1 MKLKIDNEKLF
12 KEFNPLPTISPKGH
26 YTIKSGKIGTPV
38 AMLPI
43 PPFGI
48 NGKERTELYTD
59 LLIQSK
65 AMAKTLIEVNDF
77 LYNYKYKSVDDA
89 YKLQSKVLTLLKKL
103 TTE

>member
-26 YTIKSGKIGTPV
+26 YTIKSGKTGTPV

-43 PPFGI
+43 PQGGV
-48 NGKERTELYTD
+48 NGKERIEIYTEL
-59 LLIQSK
+59 LVQSK

-89 YKLQSKVLTLLKKL
+89 YKLQSKVLALLKKL